1 MFEIKSK
8 NQSAVISSNFSQLMV
23 NLNWTTPIDFDL
35 FAVYETQQGRL
46 GIVYYGDMGDLNR
59 SPHMQLSGDEG
70 VGDAGGDNQ
79 ESLIISSLTEMKYV
93 WVCAWDYNA
102 VTQSS
107 KGRFDN
113 CDLNMTVIDD
123 KGEYKIP
130 LVDHRQGNTALV
142 LTIDNS
148 SPVLSKLVNSSEVTT
163 LSGLNPTELMAFLKN
178 TLNTAGA

>member
-8 NQSAVISSNFSQLMV
+8 NESAVISSNFSQLMV

-35 FAVYETQQGRL
+35 FAVYETKAGRL
-46 GIVYYGDMGDLNR
+46 GIVYYGDMGNLNQF
-59 SPHMQLSGDEG
+59 PFMLLSGDEG
-70 VGDAGGDNQ
+70 VGDTGGDNQ
-79 ESLIISSLTEMKYV
+79 ESLVISSLSEMKYV

-102 VTQSS
+102 VTQA
-107 KGRFDN
+107 KRGRFDN

-123 KGEYKIP
+123 RGEYKLP
-130 LVDHRQGNTALV
+130 LVDHRQGNMALV

-163 LSGLNPTELMAFLKN
+163 LAGLNPSEVVMFLKN
-178 TLNTAGA
+178 TLQTPVS